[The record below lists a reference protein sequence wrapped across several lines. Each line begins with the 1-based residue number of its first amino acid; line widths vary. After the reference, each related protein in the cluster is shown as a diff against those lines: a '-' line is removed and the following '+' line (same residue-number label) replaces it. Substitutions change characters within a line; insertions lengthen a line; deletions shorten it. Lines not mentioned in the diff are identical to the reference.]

1 MKSAIKILICFL
13 CLSSFVYARNDIH
26 TYAKHLDNIAIWV
39 NPKKIKVYVVPE
51 NKSEIL
57 TRAFKIWDGALRSDL
72 NFVFVK
78 DEKNA
83 DIVAKY
89 VDKLDGTKLGI
100 TKTTYVTM
108 QEKKYLY
115 KAEVEV
121 ARKDNIGFTNN
132 DAELLKVALH
142 EIGHSIGIIGHSNS
156 MNDLMYYSTAS
167 TKNTSPSIR
176 DVDTVQKLYNFK

>member
-26 TYAKHLDNIAIWV
+26 TYSRYLDTPALWI

-51 NKSEIL
+51 KKSEIL

-72 NFVFVK
+72 NFIFVK
-78 DEKNA
+78 KREDA
-83 DIVAKY
+83 DIVAYY
-89 VDKLDGTKLGI
+89 VDKLEGTKAGLTYYNYYEIQGKRCL
-100 TKTTYVTM
+100 TKVR
-108 QEKKYLY
+108 L
-115 KAEVEV
+115 EV
-121 ARKDNIGFTNN
+121 ARTDSMGFTNN

-142 EIGHSIGIIGHSNS
+142 EVGHTIGITGHSNS